1 MKHSVGGKLATKPVE
16 VFPNETFY
24 IEHGFHAWFNA
35 YHQFQDIR
43 NRLDINKNF
52 NPWPAVNFVF
62 KKYKPELIYS
72 SGPYPLNLL
81 GVVERSPNLSLL
93 DGILSTLSLK
103 DLLFFNFDEINAKYD
118 NISFQQWADE
128 KHVAKAFYDIVLQ
141 PALSVT
147 LNERDIFSAAEM
159 LSFQQIYFLTN
170 SEADTRQTANINY
183 YHAVLK
189 PWVDRLES
197 HNTK

>member
-1 MKHSVGGKLATKPVE
+1 M
-16 VFPNETFY
+16 
-24 IEHGFHAWFNA
+24 
-35 YHQFQDIR
+35 
-43 NRLDINKNF
+43 DINKNF

-62 KKYKPELIYS
+62 KDYKPELIYS
-72 SGPYPLNLL
+72 KGPYPLNLL
-81 GVVERSPNLSLL
+81 GVVERSPNLSLM
-93 DGILSTLSLK
+93 DGILSSLSLR
-103 DLLFFNFDEINAKYD
+103 DLLFFDFDRINSEYD
-118 NISFQQWADE
+118 NISFKQWAEE
-128 KHVAKAFYDIVLQ
+128 KHVAKPFYDIVLQ

-170 SEADTRQTANINY
+170 SDADTRETANINY

-197 HNTK
+197 HKTK